1 MLVVEQEM
9 PMEYVTIRVDGVDV
23 ECPSD
28 AAPAVLKA
36 LKQRDDALDV
46 IQAQIDAAE
55 QKTAALKVRLA
66 EAEANYAERV
76 DALVTA
82 RLALTDQARKV
93 LPWKSF
99 DGLSTRQIQEA
110 VLYKLDADLELADKS
125 DEYVQARFDGAM
137 QSVAAR
143 SRPRFN

>member
-1 MLVVEQEM
+1 
-9 PMEYVTIRVDGVDV
+9 MEYVTIRVDGVEV

-28 AAPAVLKA
+28 AAPAVLNA

-55 QKTAALKVRLA
+55 QEAAALKVRLA
-66 EAEANYAERV
+66 EAEASYPARFEA
-76 DALVTA
+76 ALAA
-82 RLALTDQARKV
+82 RLALMDQARTV
-93 LPWKSF
+93 LRWSSF
-99 DGLSTRQIQEA
+99 GELSTRQIQEA
-110 VLYKLDADLELADKS
+110 VLYKLDAELELADKS